1 MVVWFSCCGLWCQST
16 YFALNANCLSLGHTQ
31 ASLEVRLLCLGLL
44 LSLPLVLPL
53 PPENII
59 KKYIPINKQLEL
71 WINIFPGNSGGILR
85 KESKNYITVK
95 IIRQNRYVLST
106 YISTNTNIRALL
118 ITSERGQRKVMC
130 WGHSRH
136 GACCSTS
143 WPASQISILSGQ
155 IVTQ

>member
-1 MVVWFSCCGLWCQST
+1 MVVWFPCCGLWYQST

-53 PPENII
+53 PPEKII
-59 KKYIPINKQLEL
+59 KKYIHINKQLEL

-95 IIRQNRYVLST
+95 IIRQYRV
-106 YISTNTNIRALL
+106 L

>member
-1 MVVWFSCCGLWCQST
+1 MVVWFPCCGLWYQST

-59 KKYIPINKQLEL
+59 KKYIHIIKQLEL
-71 WINIFPGNSGGILR
+71 WINIFPGNSGGILW

-95 IIRQNRYVLST
+95 IIRQTT
-106 YISTNTNIRALL
+106 YYTNIRVL

>member
-1 MVVWFSCCGLWCQST
+1 MVVWFPCCGLWYQST

-59 KKYIPINKQLEL
+59 KKYIHINKQLEL

-95 IIRQNRYVLST
+95 IIRQYRV
-106 YISTNTNIRALL
+106 L

>member
-1 MVVWFSCCGLWCQST
+1 MVVWFPCCGLWYQST

-59 KKYIPINKQLEL
+59 KKYIHINKQLEL

-95 IIRQNRYVLST
+95 IIRQTT
-106 YISTNTNIRALL
+106 YYTNIRVL